1 VPASAGRERK
11 QVKKKADRKTSRV
24 EGIITDVVGKSP
36 HSKEIIT
43 AFKPLFLVRER
54 LIDELNLKS
63 VDPSSIDGEKLRQGI
78 PCISQTPFFLKGD
91 PWEKMG
97 LAVLSAIREGF
108 PALKEDAAKLE
119 ESIKAGDIR
128 LIDAFADFPGSMET
142 VVDRWSNEKD
152 IKPQAIALLLGAV
165 TRIVL
170 QAKSAGIGGH
180 IEGMGWE
187 KGYCPLC
194 GAHPTIA
201 VIREKIPQRWLHCS
215 RCGHEWRFSRM
226 FCPGCEQESPSGMDY
241 FYVEDRRQETAFTCN
256 SCKRY
261 LITLNQISDIGD
273 YDRDV
278 SAMSLIHL
286 DLIMQ
291 EKGFAPMTWC
301 EWNTF

>member
-1 VPASAGRERK
+1 
-11 QVKKKADRKTSRV
+11 VKKKSDRMSSRV
-24 EGIITDVVGKSP
+24 EGIINNIIGKSP

-43 AFKPLFLVRER
+43 AFKPLFLVKER
-54 LIDELNLKS
+54 LIDELKLAPADRS
-63 VDPSSIDGEKLRQGI
+63 LIDGEKLRQGI

-91 PWEKMG
+91 PWEKIG
-97 LAVLSAIREGF
+97 LAVLPAMSEGF
-108 PALKEDAAKLE
+108 PALGEDVAKLE
-119 ESIKAGDIR
+119 ELIKSGDFR
-128 LIDAFADFPGSMET
+128 LIDAFADFPGSIESA
-142 VVDRWSNEKD
+142 VARWSHEAD
-152 IKPQAIALLLGAV
+152 IEPQAIGLLLGAV

-170 QAKSAGIGGH
+170 QAKSAGLGEH
-180 IEGMGWE
+180 IEGMGWD
-187 KGYCPLC
+187 KGYCPVC

-215 RCGHEWRFSRM
+215 RCGYEWRFSRM

-241 FYVEDRRQETAFTCN
+241 FYVEDRGQETAFTCN

-278 SAMSLIHL
+278 SAMGLIHL

>member
-1 VPASAGRERK
+1 MGAGKRRQGAK
-11 QVKKKADRKTSRV
+11 TVTKKANRTSRV
-24 EGIITDVVGKSP
+24 EGVIHDILGKNP

-54 LIDELNLKS
+54 LIDELKLKS
-63 VDPSSIDGEKLRQGI
+63 AAPSSIDGEKLRQGI
-78 PCISQTPFFLKGD
+78 PCIDQTPFFLEGD
-91 PWEKMG
+91 PWENIG
-97 LAVLSAIREGF
+97 LAVVSAIREGF
-108 PALKEDAAKLE
+108 PALEEDAARLE
-119 ESIKAGDIR
+119 EKIKEGGVR
-128 LIDAFADFPGSMET
+128 LFDAFADFPDSIEKA
-142 VVDRWSNEKD
+142 VHRWSKGAD
-152 IKPQAIALLLGAV
+152 IKPQAIGLMLSAV
-165 TRIVL
+165 ARIVL
-170 QAKSAGIGGH
+170 QAKSDGIGEH

-187 KGYCPLC
+187 KGTCPVC

-226 FCPGCEQESPSGMDY
+226 FCPSCEQESPRGMDY
-241 FYVEDRRQETAFTCN
+241 FYVEDRRQETAFICN
-256 SCKRY
+256 PCKRY
-261 LITLNQISDIGD
+261 LITLNQISDMGD

-278 SAMSLIHL
+278 SAMGLIHL

>member
-1 VPASAGRERK
+1 MT
-11 QVKKKADRKTSRV
+11 KKADRKTSRV
-24 EGIITDVVGKSP
+24 EGIIEYIIGKSP

-54 LIDELNLKS
+54 LIDELKLKS
-63 VDPSSIDGEKLRQGI
+63 AAPSSIDGDKLRQGI
-78 PCISQTPFFLKGD
+78 PCINQTPFFLEGD
-91 PWEKMG
+91 PWEKIG
-97 LAVLSAIREGF
+97 LAVVSAIREGF
-108 PALKEDAAKLE
+108 PALADDVAKLE
-119 ESIKAGDIR
+119 GKMRAGDLR
-128 LIDAFADFPGSMET
+128 LFDAFADFPDSIEKA
-142 VVDRWSNEKD
+142 VNRWSKD
-152 IKPQAIALLLGAV
+152 TDAKPQAIGLMLSMV

-170 QAKSAGIGGH
+170 QAKSAGIGEH
-180 IEGMGWE
+180 IEGLGWE
-187 KGYCPLC
+187 KGTCPVC

-215 RCGHEWRFSRM
+215 RCGHEWRYTRM
-226 FCPGCEQESPSGMDY
+226 LCPGCEQESPSGLDY

-261 LITLNQISDIGD
+261 LITLNQISDMGD

-291 EKGFAPMTWC
+291 EKGFTPMTWC
-301 EWNTF
+301 EWNAF

>member
-1 VPASAGRERK
+1 M
-11 QVKKKADRKTSRV
+11 DRKTSRV
-24 EGIITDVVGKSP
+24 EGIIADVVGKSP

-54 LIDELNLKS
+54 LIDKLKLAPA
-63 VDPSSIDGEKLRQGI
+63 DRSSIDGEKLRQGI
-78 PCISQTPFFLKGD
+78 PCVSQTAFFLEGD
-91 PWEKMG
+91 PWEKIG
-97 LAVLSAIREGF
+97 LAVLSAMREGF
-108 PALKEDAAKLE
+108 PALGEDVAKIE

-128 LIDAFADFPGSMET
+128 LFEAFADFPGSVESAI
-142 VVDRWSNEKD
+142 DRWSQGAN
-152 IKPQAIALLLGAV
+152 IKPQAIGLLLGAV

-170 QAKSAGIGGH
+170 QAKSVGIGEH
-180 IEGMGWE
+180 IEGMGWD
-187 KGYCPLC
+187 KGTCPVC

-201 VIREKIPQRWLHCS
+201 VIREKIAQRWLHCS

-278 SAMSLIHL
+278 SAMSLVHL

-301 EWNTF
+301 EWNAF

>member
-1 VPASAGRERK
+1 MA
-11 QVKKKADRKTSRV
+11 KKADQKISRV
-24 EGIITDVVGKSP
+24 EGIINDVIGKSP

-54 LIDELNLKS
+54 LLEELKLKS
-63 VDPSSIDGEKLRQGI
+63 ADLSSIDGEKLRQGI
-78 PCISQTPFFLKGD
+78 PCINQTSFFLKDD
-91 PWEKMG
+91 PWEKIG

-108 PALKEDAAKLE
+108 PAVGEDVAKLE
-119 ESIKAGDIR
+119 GKMKAGDIR
-128 LIDAFADFPGSMET
+128 LFDAFTEFPGSVET
-142 VVDRWSNEKD
+142 AVNRWSNGAT
-152 IKPQAIALLLGAV
+152 IKPQAIGLMLGAV

-170 QAKSAGIGGH
+170 QAKSNGIGEH
-180 IEGMGWE
+180 IEGMDWE
-187 KGYCPLC
+187 KGTCPVC

-201 VIREKIPQRWLHCS
+201 VIREKIAQRWLHCS

-226 FCPGCEQESPSGMDY
+226 FCPGCEKESPSGLDY

-261 LITLNQISDIGD
+261 LITLNQISDMGD
-273 YDRDV
+273 HDRDV

-291 EKGFAPMTWC
+291 EKGFTPMTWC
-301 EWNTF
+301 EWNAF

>member
-1 VPASAGRERK
+1 MT
-11 QVKKKADRKTSRV
+11 KKTDRKTSRV
-24 EGIITDVVGKSP
+24 EGIIKDIIGKSP

-54 LIDELNLKS
+54 LIDELKLDSANL
-63 VDPSSIDGEKLRQGI
+63 SSIDGEKLRQGI
-78 PCISQTPFFLKGD
+78 PCINQTPFFLEGD
-91 PWEKMG
+91 PWEKIG
-97 LAVLSAIREGF
+97 LAVLPAMREGF
-108 PALKEDAAKLE
+108 PALAEDVAKLE
-119 ESIKAGDIR
+119 GKMRAGDIR
-128 LIDAFADFPGSMET
+128 LFNAFADFPGSVEKA
-142 VVDRWSNEKD
+142 VNRWSKGAD
-152 IKPQAIALLLGAV
+152 IKPQAIGLMLSTV

-170 QAKSAGIGGH
+170 QARSTGIGEH

-187 KGYCPLC
+187 KGYCPIC

-226 FCPGCEQESPSGMDY
+226 LCPGCEQESPSGLDY

-261 LITLNQISDIGD
+261 LITLNQISDMGD
-273 YDRDV
+273 HDRDV

-286 DLIMQ
+286 DLVMQ
-291 EKGFAPMTWC
+291 EKGFTPMTWC
-301 EWNTF
+301 EWNAF

>member
-1 VPASAGRERK
+1 MT
-11 QVKKKADRKTSRV
+11 KKADRKTSRV

-54 LIDELNLKS
+54 LIEELKLTPA
-63 VDPSSIDGEKLRQGI
+63 DRSSIDGEKLRQGI
-78 PCISQTPFFLKGD
+78 PCISQTAFFIEGD
-91 PWEKMG
+91 PWQKIA
-97 LAVLSAIREGF
+97 LAVLPAMSEGF
-108 PALKEDAAKLE
+108 PALGEDAAKLE

-128 LIDAFADFPGSMET
+128 LFDAFADFPASVET
-142 VVDRWSNEKD
+142 TINRWSKGAD
-152 IKPQAIALLLGAV
+152 IKPQAIGLLLSAV
-165 TRIVL
+165 ARIVL

-187 KGYCPLC
+187 KGTCPVC

-215 RCGHEWRFSRM
+215 RCGYEWRFSRM
-226 FCPGCEQESPSGMDY
+226 FCPGCEQESPSGLDY

-261 LITLNQISDIGD
+261 LITLNQISDMGD
-273 YDRDV
+273 HDRDV

-291 EKGFAPMTWC
+291 EKGFTPMTWC
-301 EWNTF
+301 EWNAF

>member
-1 VPASAGRERK
+1 VT
-11 QVKKKADRKTSRV
+11 KKADRKTSRV
-24 EGIITDVVGKSP
+24 EGVIQYIIGKSP

-54 LIDELNLKS
+54 LIDELHLKAA
-63 VDPSSIDGEKLRQGI
+63 DLSSIDGEKLRQGV
-78 PCISQTPFFLKGD
+78 PCINQTPFFFKGD
-91 PWEKMG
+91 PWEKIG
-97 LAVLSAIREGF
+97 LAVVSAMREGF
-108 PALKEDAAKLE
+108 PALGEDVAKLE
-119 ESIKAGDIR
+119 GKIKAGDIR
-128 LIDAFADFPGSMET
+128 LFDAFTDFPGSIET
-142 VVDRWSNEKD
+142 AVARWSSEANV
-152 IKPQAIALLLGAV
+152 KPQAIGLMLSAV
-165 TRIVL
+165 ARIVL
-170 QAKSAGIGGH
+170 QAKSNGIGEH

-187 KGYCPLC
+187 KGYCPVC

-226 FCPGCEQESPSGMDY
+226 FCPVCEQESPSGLDY

-261 LITLNQISDIGD
+261 LITLNQISDMGD
-273 YDRDV
+273 HDRDV

-291 EKGFAPMTWC
+291 EKGFTPMTWC
-301 EWNTF
+301 EWNAF